1 MEAKQSIISDDL
13 KDWANQMEMESSTP
27 SPISGVANGGAWM
40 NVNGRQRFSEWVVSP
55 LVPGATFK
63 IKMALLMTIG
73 DKIFLTILKIA
84 LFLAAFGSFFSS
96 LAGGFS
102 PVKIPS
108 KRYTRISPNVVS
120 TTSKSPKIFNNRPV
134 NKLIFSVL
142 TTSITTTTTT
152 SASQMAAKAK
162 NSKKHP
168 LPDMNGNNNG
178 LTPKIDQD

>member
-1 MEAKQSIISDDL
+1 MDMVIELVQRIEDNQRMHLGSTLPVFVSALIMTSVPQMAVIFFTAQTSDLNEQLIDRL
-13 KDWANQMEMESSTP
+13 T
-27 SPISGVANGGAWM
+27 
-40 NVNGRQRFSEWVVSP
+40 VNLACE
-55 LVPGATFK
+55 K
-63 IKMALLMTIG
+63 
-73 DKIFLTILKIA
+73 